1 LFYLLR
7 DWTEFHKVLGMT
19 LGNST
24 PLSLRLI
31 NLQAI
36 VNSIIFIQPS
46 ASVSA
51 KALNNKLKIINK
63 IKII

>member
-1 LFYLLR
+1 MFYLLR